1 MEALYSRLADG
12 GALPHEEATALWK
25 RWLWGCDPNAV
36 PMERCFDLNEM
47 HALGLLVC
55 LQERAVPVPE
65 YTQPIGPEGPLPILY
80 LHPTQPVSSLS
91 LRETL
96 DQLECL
102 QLHWGPVLAEC
113 GHSEALGMVRAL
125 MARLGELAQNAY
137 PFTRQ
142 EEEGED
148 EQEQRREAVIL
159 DDPQH
164 ITPLPATMDT
174 VRPLAVLS
182 HKSLRQ
188 AICVLFALLRVHHI
202 VSQATELG
210 PGGGERAVVVALRT
224 HHIEASQDLFD
235 TLQQMVHL
243 APGQRLAY
251 RTQFSGMYNSVSQVV
266 YFHNPRF
273 CRQPQLE
280 LSQLPSSPMH
290 MLPLVMQLLPEIP
303 LCYDDDS
310 ALPGLTSPPRWAW
323 LASCGRFFLLDDG
336 GRVLW
341 APELAPLVAHYL
353 RATGRSISAADDGH
367 EEEEGRSR
375 AQPQQAAM
383 AFGHVQL
390 LSSTEAGI

>member
-1 MEALYSRLADG
+1 MEALYLRLADG
-12 GALPHEEATALWK
+12 SALPDEEAQTLWK

-47 HALGLLVC
+47 HALGILACV
-55 LQERAVPVPE
+55 QEHAAPVPE
-65 YTQPIGPEGPLPILY
+65 YATPIGPEGPLPILY

-91 LRETL
+91 LRETF

-113 GHSEALGMVRAL
+113 GHAEALGMVRAL

-137 PFTRQ
+137 PLTM
-142 EEEGED
+142 EG
-148 EQEQRREAVIL
+148 VL

-164 ITPLPATMDT
+164 ITALPATMDT
-174 VRPLAVLS
+174 ALPLAVMS
-182 HKSLRQ
+182 RKSLRQ
-188 AICVLFALLRVHHI
+188 AVCVLFALLRVHHI
-202 VSQATELG
+202 VSSATEIG

-273 CRQPQLE
+273 CRQPQIE
-280 LSQLPSSPMH
+280 LAQLPSSPMH

-310 ALPGLTSPPRWAW
+310 TVPGLTTATPPKWAW
-323 LASCGRFFLLDDG
+323 LASCGRFFLLDDE

-353 RATGRSISAADDGH
+353 RATGRSISAADDG
-367 EEEEGRSR
+367 EEDDEGGVM
-375 AQPQQAAM
+375 AQTQAATE
-383 AFGHVQL
+383 FGHVQL
-390 LSSTEAGI
+390 LSSAPACI

>member
-1 MEALYSRLADG
+1 
-12 GALPHEEATALWK
+12 
-25 RWLWGCDPNAV
+25 
-36 PMERCFDLNEM
+36 
-47 HALGLLVC
+47 
-55 LQERAVPVPE
+55 VPE

-96 DQLECL
+96 DQLECM

-113 GHSEALGMVRAL
+113 GHSEALAMVRAL

-137 PFTRQ
+137 PLTRQ
-142 EEEGED
+142 EMEEHD
-148 EQEQRREAVIL
+148 ELLPAVVL

-174 VRPLAVLS
+174 VLPLAVMS

-188 AICVLFALLRVHHI
+188 AVCVLFALLRVHHI
-202 VSQATELG
+202 VSSSIGIESG
-210 PGGGERAVVVALRT
+210 GGGERAVVVALRT
-224 HHIEASQDLFD
+224 HHIEASQDFFD

-280 LSQLPSSPMH
+280 LSQLPASPMH
-290 MLPLVMQLLPEIP
+290 MLPLVMQLLPELP

-310 ALPGLTSPPRWAW
+310 VLPGLTSSAPPKWAW
-323 LASCGRFFLLDDG
+323 LASCGRFFLLDNG
-336 GRVLW
+336 GRMLW

-353 RATGRSISAADDGH
+353 RATGQSISAADDGGDGH
-367 EEEEGRSR
+367 SHS
-375 AQPQQAAM
+375 AQQQAAM

-390 LSSTEAGI
+390 LSNTTACI